1 MLISITGTVYD
12 HEVGFMYDSN
22 SPYGETGPIELGNGD
37 TWMDALGLYPDDLTV
52 GDVTAAFF
60 VKNENDDSETE
71 FGPYTLTSKTDIR
84 FAGRR
89 VRVRWTGATNTAW
102 RVGTPA
108 LELVAGDGR

>member
-1 MLISITGTVYD
+1 
-12 HEVGFMYDSN
+12 
-22 SPYGETGPIELGNGD
+22 
-37 TWMDALGLYPDDLTV
+37 MDALGLYPDDLTV

-71 FGPYTLTSKTDIR
+71 FGPYTLTSKTDMH

-89 VRVRWTGATNTAW
+89 ARVRWTGATNTAW

-108 LELVAGDGR
+108 LELVPVMAGECASAAAGHGLRREQ